1 MVFEI
6 ESTNACAMDCKMCP
20 RRNMKR
26 EIGVMDVNLFKKIV
40 NQLKGYTREIFLH
53 HFGDP
58 LLHPKLFEMI
68 DYAHKKGVKTKIST
82 NPISMKPEIN
92 DKILKSK
99 LDYFHISLDGMN
111 KKTYEFLRGSN
122 ADYDK
127 GLEYI
132 KDFLDKKNKLKRKK
146 PCVAL
151 AIIRMKENEKEITEF
166 KNHWGNKLGVD
177 KIIVKQFTTWDG
189 SNKEINKMADELQL
203 SNRFRDPVNY
213 ACYQP
218 WLWMLVLWDG
228 RVVPCCYDYDGR
240 YVLGDLKKQSLK
252 SIWNGKPMQDLREQQ
267 ISGNL
272 KKNTLCASCKEK
284 GGAKASK
291 LYPLNFIINKK
302 FRNDFF
308 EYIKTFVK

>member
-1 MVFEI
+1 MIKYYLNSFLNGFSYFHRMKKSLGYPMVFEI

-111 KKTYEFLRGSN
+111 KKT
-122 ADYDK
+122 
-127 GLEYI
+127 
-132 KDFLDKKNKLKRKK
+132 
-146 PCVAL
+146 
-151 AIIRMKENEKEITEF
+151 
-166 KNHWGNKLGVD
+166 
-177 KIIVKQFTTWDG
+177 
-189 SNKEINKMADELQL
+189 
-203 SNRFRDPVNY
+203 
-213 ACYQP
+213 
-218 WLWMLVLWDG
+218 
-228 RVVPCCYDYDGR
+228 
-240 YVLGDLKKQSLK
+240 
-252 SIWNGKPMQDLREQQ
+252 
-267 ISGNL
+267 
-272 KKNTLCASCKEK
+272 
-284 GGAKASK
+284 
-291 LYPLNFIINKK
+291 
-302 FRNDFF
+302 
-308 EYIKTFVK
+308 